1 MTSHIVVHPG
11 GAHLDE
17 ILAVGMI
24 CQEHGLIPV
33 HRHEPTREDLD
44 DPGVWVVDVG
54 MRHEPELRNF
64 DHHQQDHLECAF
76 SLVARYLGR
85 HELLASRPW
94 YDAQIEIDVHGVDGL
109 ARRLELERTPPP
121 EFVSPLETALRH
133 LWGASGAGEVDP
145 ELVRA
150 ATIVARGLVDE
161 AEAFRKVEEVRPTTQ
176 VRRIQGVP
184 VLWHETE
191 VSNTVSEHLR
201 HEWQDAHGEP
211 LAASVSRD
219 TREPYGWALYR
230 FGDDP
235 RIDLGR
241 LEGDPRITFI
251 HRMRFI
257 AKTVPDV
264 TGEDLEELLAT
275 SIHRE
280 T

>member
-1 MTSHIVVHPG
+1 MTGYIVVHPG

-17 ILAVGMI
+17 ILAVGLI
-24 CQEHGLIPV
+24 CREHGLLPV
-33 HRHEPTREDLD
+33 HRHEPTANDLG
-44 DPGVWVVDVG
+44 DPDVWVVDVG

-76 SLVARYLGR
+76 SLVARYLGL

-133 LWGASGAGEVDP
+133 LWEASGAGEVDP

-161 AEAFRKVEEVRPTTQ
+161 AEAFRKVEEVRRTTQ

-184 VLWHETE
+184 VLWHETV
-191 VSNTVSEHLR
+191 VSNTISEHLR
-201 HEWQDAHGEP
+201 DEWQREHGEAI
-211 LAASVSRD
+211 AASVSRD

-235 RIDLGR
+235 RVDFGR

-251 HRMRFI
+251 HPMRFI
-257 AKTVPDV
+257 AKAVTEVTVA
-264 TGEDLEELLAT
+264 DLEELLT
-275 SIHRE
+275 RSIYRD